1 MHIFA
6 KVYTETAALWE
17 KSTELAHLREVDV
30 WLTKKING
38 DQST

>member
-17 KSTELAHLREVDV
+17 KSSELAHFREVDAR
-30 WLTKKING
+30 LTK
-38 DQST
+38 

>member
-17 KSTELAHLREVDV
+17 KSTIQVHEYNFLL
-30 WLTKKING
+30 
-38 DQST
+38 